1 MKLNLEFCK
10 EEEILEPEEK
20 ELNAKIEKNIGN
32 YEIAKEKD
40 TSIELMLTLSTIREN
55 IINWYPLKKNA
66 RILEIGANYGEITG
80 YLCNLC
86 ENVTSVELSKEKAK
100 IIAKRHSDKENLE
113 CIVGNLE
120 DIQINKKFDY
130 VIIIGQ
136 IEKASKWIP
145 NSSNPEKDLLL
156 LASKMLKENGK
167 ILLATDNKF
176 GMKYWN
182 GKKDLEGTLEYKNLI
197 EDRTKNGSKLFS
209 EKQLKEIIEEIGYK
223 NYKFYYALPD
233 YKIPNLI
240 YSKDYTITKE
250 DISRNFQ
257 YYRLKELVNFKE
269 NEVYLQ
275 LLNENKEIFNFFANS
290 FFIEIGNEAIQNN
303 IKYITFSNYRKEKY
317 RIMTIIKDEEVIKK
331 TTNKTAQEHINSILK
346 SNLAFNKANVEM
358 IEKEQNG
365 EIVSKYMDAERFDIF
380 LEKANEKSFIE
391 NFEKYTNIL
400 YQDAINFEQ
409 IENNP
414 ELKETIK
421 NYDIRKL
428 EKMKY
433 TENAYLDFIPKNC
446 FLINDMFYVFDQEWI
461 ERYMPIEYIIYR
473 AIQNSNL
480 GEEKKELL
488 NKKYNITEN
497 EELFI
502 KLEEEF
508 KEKLTDNIM
517 LKEIFNRKTVN
528 REEIVAT
535 MNHYYNLKN
544 IAESEKTGLQEEIK
558 QLKNEIDSIYG
569 SKTWKIAET
578 LRKIKNIGT
587 KRGKK

>member
-1 MKLNLEFCK
+1 ME
-10 EEEILEPEEK
+10 
-20 ELNAKIEKNIGN
+20 N
-32 YEIAKEKD
+32 YEIAKEED
-40 TSIELMLTLSTIREN
+40 SSIELMLSLSTIRQN
-55 IINWYPLKKNA
+55 IVNWYPLEKNTQ
-66 RILEIGANYGEITG
+66 ILEIGANYGEITG
-80 YLCNLC
+80 YLCDFC
-86 ENVTSVELSKEKAK
+86 TNVTSVELSKEKAK
-100 IIAKRHSDKENLE
+100 IIEKRHSNKENLE

-130 VIIIGQ
+130 ITIIGQ
-136 IEKASKWIP
+136 IEKANKWLP

-176 GMKYWN
+176 GIQYWN

-197 EDRTKNGSKLFS
+197 EERTKNGSKLFS
-209 EKQLKEIIEEIGYK
+209 EKQLKELIEESGYK

-233 YKIPNLI
+233 YKMPNLI
-240 YSKDYTITKE
+240 YSKDYEITKE

-257 YYRLKELVNFKE
+257 YHELKEVVNFNE
-269 NEVYLQ
+269 NEGYQQ
-275 LLNENKEIFNFFANS
+275 LLNEDKEIFNFFANS
-290 FFIEIGNEAIQNN
+290 FFIEIGNEDIQNN
-303 IKYITFSNYRKEKY
+303 IKYITFSNYRKEQY
-317 RIMTIIKDEEVIKK
+317 RIMTIIKDEEVEKK
-331 TTNKTAQEHINSILK
+331 TTNKIAQEHINNILK
-346 SNLAFNKANVEM
+346 TNSTFNKENAEL

-365 EIVSKYMDAERFDIF
+365 SIISKYINTERFDIF
-380 LEKANEKSFIE
+380 LEKANEKSLIE

-400 YQDAINFEQ
+400 YQDAIDFEQ
-409 IENNP
+409 IKNNP

-421 NYDIRKL
+421 NYDTSKL
-428 EKMKY
+428 EKMKFV
-433 TENAYLDFIPKNC
+433 ENAYLDFIPKNC
-446 FLINDMFYVFDQEWI
+446 FLINDIFYVFDQEWV
-461 ERYMPIEYIIYR
+461 EKYMPIEYIIYR
-473 AIQNSNL
+473 AIQNSNF
-480 GEEKKELL
+480 GKEKKELL
-488 NKKYNITEN
+488 NKKYNIEEN

-508 KEKLTDNIM
+508 KETLTDNIM
-517 LKEIFNRKTVN
+517 LKEIFNRKTIN

-544 IAESEKTGLQEEIK
+544 IAEMQKVELQEEIK

>member
-20 ELNAKIEKNIGN
+20 ELNAKIEKNLGN

-40 TSIELMLTLSTIREN
+40 TSIELMLSLSTIREN
-55 IINWYPLKKNA
+55 IINWYPLEKSA
-66 RILEIGANYGEITG
+66 QILEIGANYGEITG

-86 ENVTSVELSKEKAK
+86 ENLTSVELSKEKAK
-100 IIAKRHSDKENLE
+100 IIEKRHSNKENLE

-136 IEKASKWIP
+136 LEKASKWLP

-156 LASKMLKENGK
+156 LASKMLKDNGK

-176 GMKYWN
+176 GIQYWN

-197 EDRTKNGSKLFS
+197 EERTKNGSKLFG
-209 EKQLKEIIEEIGYK
+209 EKQLKEIIEETGYK

-233 YKIPNLI
+233 YKMPNLI

-257 YYRLKELVNFKE
+257 YYGLNELVNFNE

-290 FFIEIGNEAIQNN
+290 FFVEIGNETIQNN

-331 TTNKTAQEHINSILK
+331 ATNKTAQEHINNILK
-346 SNLAFNKANVEM
+346 SNLEFNKANVEM
-358 IEKEQNG
+358 IEKEENG
-365 EIVSKYMDAERFDIF
+365 KIVSKYINAERFDIF

-400 YQDAINFEQ
+400 YQDAIDFEQ
-409 IENNP
+409 IKNNP

-421 NYDIRKL
+421 NYDTSKL
-428 EKMKY
+428 EKMKF

-446 FLINDMFYVFDQEWI
+446 FLINDIFYVFDQEWV

-480 GEEKKELL
+480 EEERKKLL

-502 KLEEEF
+502 KLEQEF
-508 KEKLTDNIM
+508 KEKSTDNIM

-544 IAESEKTGLQEEIK
+544 IAETQKVELQEEIK

>member
-10 EEEILEPEEK
+10 EEENLKPEEK
-20 ELNAKIEKNIGN
+20 ELNEKIEKNLGN
-32 YEIAKEKD
+32 YEIVKEKD
-40 TSIELMLTLSTIREN
+40 SSIELMLSLSTIRQN
-55 IINWYPLKKNA
+55 IINWYPLEKSA
-66 RILEIGANYGEITG
+66 QILEIGANYGEITG

-100 IIAKRHSDKENLE
+100 IIEKRHSTKENLE

-136 IEKASKWIP
+136 IEKASKWLP
-145 NSSNPEKDLLL
+145 SSSNPEKDLLL
-156 LASKMLKENGK
+156 FSSKMLKENGK

-176 GMKYWN
+176 GIQYWN

-197 EDRTKNGSKLFS
+197 EERTKNGSKLFS
-209 EKQLKEIIEEIGYK
+209 EKQLKELIEEIGYK

-233 YKIPNLI
+233 YKMPNLI

-257 YYRLKELVNFKE
+257 YYGLDELVNFKE

-290 FFIEIGNEAIQNN
+290 FFVEIGNETIQND

-331 TTNKTAQEHINSILK
+331 ATNKTAQEHINNILK

-365 EIVSKYMDAERFDIF
+365 KIVSKYINAERFDIF

-400 YQDAINFEQ
+400 YQDAIDFEQ
-409 IENNP
+409 IKNNP

-421 NYDIRKL
+421 NYDTSKL
-428 EKMKY
+428 EKMKF

-446 FLINDMFYVFDQEWI
+446 FLINDIFYVFDQEWV
-461 ERYMPIEYIIYR
+461 ERYMPIKYIIYR

-497 EELFI
+497 EDLFI
-502 KLEEEF
+502 KLEEELR
-508 KEKLTDNIM
+508 EKLIDNVM
-517 LKEIFNRKTVN
+517 FKEIFNREKYF
-528 REEIVAT
+528 VAT

-544 IAESEKTGLQEEIK
+544 IAEVEKIELQEEIK
-558 QLKNEIDSIYG
+558 KLKAEIDNIHNSN
-569 SKTWKIAET
+569 TWKVAET

>member
-20 ELNAKIEKNIGN
+20 ELNAKIEKNLGN

-40 TSIELMLTLSTIREN
+40 TSIELMLSLSTIREN
-55 IINWYPLKKNA
+55 IINWYPLEKSA
-66 RILEIGANYGEITG
+66 EILEIGANYGEITG

-100 IIAKRHSDKENLE
+100 IIAKRHSSKENLE

-130 VIIIGQ
+130 VTIIGQ
-136 IEKASKWIP
+136 LEKASKWLP

-156 LASKMLKENGK
+156 LSSKMLKENGK
-167 ILLATDNKF
+167 ILFATDNKF
-176 GMKYWN
+176 GIQYWN

-197 EDRTKNGSKLFS
+197 EERTKNGSKLFG
-209 EKQLKEIIEEIGYK
+209 EKQLKEIIEETGYK
-223 NYKFYYALPD
+223 NYKFYYVLPD
-233 YKIPNLI
+233 YKMPNLI

-257 YYRLKELVNFKE
+257 YYGLNELVNFNE
-269 NEVYLQ
+269 NEVYIQ

-290 FFIEIGNEAIQNN
+290 FFVEIGNETMQNN

-331 TTNKTAQEHINSILK
+331 ATNKNAQEHINNILK
-346 SNLAFNKANVEM
+346 SNLEFNKANVEM
-358 IEKEQNG
+358 IEKEENG
-365 EIVSKYMDAERFDIF
+365 KIVSKYINAERFDIF

-400 YQDAINFEQ
+400 YQDAIDFEQ
-409 IENNP
+409 IKNNP

-421 NYDIRKL
+421 NYDTSKL
-428 EKMKY
+428 DKMKF

-446 FLINDMFYVFDQEWI
+446 FLINDIFYVFDQEWV

-480 GEEKKELL
+480 GEEKKKLL

-497 EELFI
+497 ENLFI
-502 KLEEEF
+502 KLEQEF
-508 KEKLTDNIM
+508 KEKSTDNIM

-544 IAESEKTGLQEEIK
+544 IAETQKMELQEEIK

>member
-10 EEEILEPEEK
+10 EEETLEPEQM
-20 ELNAKIEKNIGN
+20 ELNAKIEKYMEN
-32 YEIAKEKD
+32 YEIAKEED
-40 TSIELMLTLSTIREN
+40 SSIELMLSLSTIRQN
-55 IINWYPLKKNA
+55 IVNWYPLEKNTQ
-66 RILEIGANYGEITG
+66 ILEIGANYGEITG
-80 YLCNLC
+80 YLCDFC
-86 ENVTSVELSKEKAK
+86 TNVTSVELSKEKAK
-100 IIAKRHSDKENLE
+100 IIEKRHSNKENLE

-130 VIIIGQ
+130 ITIIGQ
-136 IEKASKWIP
+136 IEKANKWLP

-176 GMKYWN
+176 GIQYWN

-197 EDRTKNGSKLFS
+197 EERTENGSKLFG
-209 EKQLKEIIEEIGYK
+209 EKQLKEIIEETGYK
-223 NYKFYYALPD
+223 NYKFYYVLPD
-233 YKIPNLI
+233 YKMPNLI

-250 DISRNFQ
+250 DISRDFQ
-257 YYRLKELVNFKE
+257 YYGLDELVNFKE

-290 FFIEIGNEAIQNN
+290 FFVEIGNEAIQND
-303 IKYITFSNYRKEKY
+303 IKYITFSNYRKEQY
-317 RIMTIIKDEEVIKK
+317 RIMTIIKDEEVEKK
-331 TTNKTAQEHINSILK
+331 ATNKIAQEHINNILK
-346 SNLAFNKANVEM
+346 TNSTFNKENAEL

-365 EIVSKYMDAERFDIF
+365 SIVSKYINTERFDIF
-380 LEKANEKSFIE
+380 LEKANEKSLIE

-400 YQDAINFEQ
+400 YQDAIDFEQ
-409 IENNP
+409 IKNNP

-421 NYDIRKL
+421 NYDTSKL
-428 EKMKY
+428 EKMKFV
-433 TENAYLDFIPKNC
+433 ENAYLDFIPKNC
-446 FLINDMFYVFDQEWI
+446 FLINDIFYVFDQEWV

-480 GEEKKELL
+480 GEEKKKLL

-497 EELFI
+497 EDLFI
-502 KLEEEF
+502 KLEEELR
-508 KEKLTDNIM
+508 EKLIDNVM
-517 LKEIFNRKTVN
+517 FKEIFNREKYF
-528 REEIVAT
+528 VAT

-544 IAESEKTGLQEEIK
+544 IAEVEKIELQGEIKKLKEEID
-558 QLKNEIDSIYG
+558 NIHNSN
-569 SKTWKIAET
+569 TWKVAET

>member
-20 ELNAKIEKNIGN
+20 ELNAKIEKNLGN

-55 IINWYPLKKNA
+55 IINWYPLEKSA
-66 RILEIGANYGEITG
+66 QILEIGANYGEITG

-100 IIAKRHSDKENLE
+100 IIAKRHSSKENLE

-136 IEKASKWIP
+136 LEKASKWLQ

-156 LASKMLKENGK
+156 LSSKMLKENGK

-176 GMKYWN
+176 GIQYWN

-197 EDRTKNGSKLFS
+197 EERTKNGSKLFS
-209 EKQLKEIIEEIGYK
+209 EKQLKEIIEETGYK
-223 NYKFYYALPD
+223 NYKFYYVLPD
-233 YKIPNLI
+233 YKMPNLI

-257 YYRLKELVNFKE
+257 YYGLNELVNFNE

-290 FFIEIGNEAIQNN
+290 FFVEIENETIQND

-331 TTNKTAQEHINSILK
+331 ATNKTAQEHINNILK

-365 EIVSKYMDAERFDIF
+365 KIVSKYINAERFDIF

-400 YQDAINFEQ
+400 YQDAIDFEQ
-409 IENNP
+409 IKNNS

-421 NYDIRKL
+421 NYDTSKL
-428 EKMKY
+428 EKMKF

-446 FLINDMFYVFDQEWI
+446 FLIDDIFYVFDQEWV

-480 GEEKKELL
+480 EEERKKLL

-502 KLEEEF
+502 KLEQEF

-535 MNHYYNLKN
+535 INHYYNLKN
-544 IAESEKTGLQEEIK
+544 IAETQKVELQEEIK

>member
-20 ELNAKIEKNIGN
+20 ELNAKIEKNLGN

-40 TSIELMLTLSTIREN
+40 TSIELMLSLSTIREN
-55 IINWYPLKKNA
+55 IINWYPLEKSA
-66 RILEIGANYGEITG
+66 EILEIGANYGEITG

-100 IIAKRHSDKENLE
+100 IIAKRHSSKENLE

-130 VIIIGQ
+130 VTIIGQ
-136 IEKASKWIP
+136 LEKASKWLP

-156 LASKMLKENGK
+156 LSSKMLKENGK
-167 ILLATDNKF
+167 ILFATDNKF
-176 GMKYWN
+176 GIQYWN

-197 EDRTKNGSKLFS
+197 EERTKNGSKLFG
-209 EKQLKEIIEEIGYK
+209 EKQLKEIIEETGYK
-223 NYKFYYALPD
+223 NYKFYYVLPD
-233 YKIPNLI
+233 YKMPNLI

-257 YYRLKELVNFKE
+257 YYGLNELVNFNE
-269 NEVYLQ
+269 NEVYIQ

-290 FFIEIGNEAIQNN
+290 FFVEIGNETMQNN

-331 TTNKTAQEHINSILK
+331 ATNKNAQEHINNILK
-346 SNLAFNKANVEM
+346 SNLEFNKANVEM
-358 IEKEQNG
+358 IEKEENG
-365 EIVSKYMDAERFDIF
+365 KIVSKYINAERFDIF

-400 YQDAINFEQ
+400 YQDAIDFEQ
-409 IENNP
+409 IKNNP

-421 NYDIRKL
+421 NYDTSKL
-428 EKMKY
+428 EKMKF

-446 FLINDMFYVFDQEWI
+446 FLINDIFYVFDQEWV

-480 GEEKKELL
+480 GEEKKKLL

-497 EELFI
+497 ENLFI
-502 KLEEEF
+502 KLEQEF
-508 KEKLTDNIM
+508 KEKSTDNIM

-544 IAESEKTGLQEEIK
+544 IAETQKMELQEEIK

>member
-10 EEEILEPEEK
+10 EQENLKPEEK
-20 ELNAKIEKNIGN
+20 ELNEKIEKNLGN
-32 YEIAKEKD
+32 YEIVKERD
-40 TSIELMLTLSTIREN
+40 SSIELMLSLSTIRQN
-55 IINWYPLKKNA
+55 IINWYPLEKNA
-66 RILEIGANYGEITG
+66 QILEIGANYGEITG

-100 IIAKRHSDKENLE
+100 IIEKRHSTKENLE

-120 DIQINKKFDY
+120 NIQINKKFDY

-136 IEKASKWIP
+136 IEKASKWLP
-145 NSSNPEKDLLL
+145 NSNNPEKDLLL
-156 LASKMLKENGK
+156 LSSKMLKENGK

-176 GMKYWN
+176 GIQYWN

-197 EDRTKNGSKLFS
+197 EERTKNGSKLFS

-233 YKIPNLI
+233 YKMPNLI

-257 YYRLKELVNFKE
+257 YYGLDELVNFKE

-290 FFIEIGNEAIQNN
+290 FFVEIGNETIQND

-331 TTNKTAQEHINSILK
+331 ATNKTAQEHINNILK

-365 EIVSKYMDAERFDIF
+365 KIVSKYINAERFDIF

-400 YQDAINFEQ
+400 YQDAIDFEQ
-409 IENNP
+409 IKNNP

-421 NYDIRKL
+421 NYDTSKL
-428 EKMKY
+428 EKMKF

-446 FLINDMFYVFDQEWI
+446 FLINDIFYVFDQEWV
-461 ERYMPIEYIIYR
+461 ERYMPIKYIIYR

-497 EELFI
+497 EDLFI
-502 KLEEEF
+502 KLEEELR
-508 KEKLTDNIM
+508 EKLIDNVM
-517 LKEIFNRKTVN
+517 FKEIFNREKYF
-528 REEIVAT
+528 VAT

-544 IAESEKTGLQEEIK
+544 IAEVEKIELQEEIK
-558 QLKNEIDSIYG
+558 KLKAEIDNIHNSN
-569 SKTWKIAET
+569 TWKVAET

>member
-10 EEEILEPEEK
+10 EQENLKPEEK
-20 ELNAKIEKNIGN
+20 ELNKKIEKNLGN
-32 YEIAKEKD
+32 YEIVKERD
-40 TSIELMLTLSTIREN
+40 SSIELMLSLSTIRQN
-55 IINWYPLKKNA
+55 IINWYPLEKNA
-66 RILEIGANYGEITG
+66 QILEIGANYGEITG

-100 IIAKRHSDKENLE
+100 IIEKRHSTKENLE

-120 DIQINKKFDY
+120 NIQINKKFDY

-136 IEKASKWIP
+136 IEKASKWLP
-145 NSSNPEKDLLL
+145 NSNNPEKDLLL
-156 LASKMLKENGK
+156 LSSKMLKENGK
-167 ILLATDNKF
+167 ILFATDNKF
-176 GMKYWN
+176 GIQYWN

-197 EDRTKNGSKLFS
+197 EERTKNGSKLFG
-209 EKQLKEIIEEIGYK
+209 EKQLKEIIEETGYK
-223 NYKFYYALPD
+223 NYKFYYVLPD
-233 YKIPNLI
+233 YKMPNLI

-257 YYRLKELVNFKE
+257 YYGLNELVNFNE

-290 FFIEIGNEAIQNN
+290 FFVEIGNETMQNN

-331 TTNKTAQEHINSILK
+331 ATNKTAQEHINNILK

-365 EIVSKYMDAERFDIF
+365 KIVSKYINAERFDIF

-400 YQDAINFEQ
+400 YQDAIDFEQ
-409 IENNP
+409 IKNNP

-421 NYDIRKL
+421 NYDTSKL
-428 EKMKY
+428 EKMKF

-446 FLINDMFYVFDQEWI
+446 FLINDIFYVFDQEWV

-480 GEEKKELL
+480 GEEKKKLL

-497 EELFI
+497 ENLFI
-502 KLEEEF
+502 KLEQEF
-508 KEKLTDNIM
+508 KEKSTDNIM

-544 IAESEKTGLQEEIK
+544 IAEIQKVELQEEIK

>member
-10 EEEILEPEEK
+10 EQENLKPEEK
-20 ELNAKIEKNIGN
+20 ELNEKIEKNLGN
-32 YEIAKEKD
+32 YEIVKERD
-40 TSIELMLTLSTIREN
+40 SSIELMLSLSTIRQN
-55 IINWYPLKKNA
+55 IINWYPLEKNA
-66 RILEIGANYGEITG
+66 QILEIGANYGEITG

-100 IIAKRHSDKENLE
+100 IIEKRHSTKENLE

-120 DIQINKKFDY
+120 NIQINKKFDY

-136 IEKASKWIP
+136 IEKASKWLP
-145 NSSNPEKDLLL
+145 SSSNPEKDLLL
-156 LASKMLKENGK
+156 FSSKMLKENGK

-176 GMKYWN
+176 GIQYWN

-197 EDRTKNGSKLFS
+197 EERTKNGSKLFS

-233 YKIPNLI
+233 YKMPNLI

-257 YYRLKELVNFKE
+257 YYGLDELVNFKE

-290 FFIEIGNEAIQNN
+290 FFVEIGNETIQND

-331 TTNKTAQEHINSILK
+331 ATNKTAQEHINNILK

-365 EIVSKYMDAERFDIF
+365 KIVSKYINAERFDIF

-400 YQDAINFEQ
+400 YQDAIDFEQ
-409 IENNP
+409 IKNNP

-421 NYDIRKL
+421 NYDTSKL
-428 EKMKY
+428 EKMKF

-446 FLINDMFYVFDQEWI
+446 FLINDIFYVFDQEWV

-480 GEEKKELL
+480 GEEKKKLL

-497 EELFI
+497 EDLFI
-502 KLEEEF
+502 KLEEELR
-508 KEKLTDNIM
+508 EKLIDNVM
-517 LKEIFNRKTVN
+517 FKEIFNREKYF
-528 REEIVAT
+528 VAT

-544 IAESEKTGLQEEIK
+544 IAEVEKIELQEEIK
-558 QLKNEIDSIYG
+558 KLKEEIDNIHNSN
-569 SKTWKIAET
+569 TWKVAET

>member
-10 EEEILEPEEK
+10 EEENLKPEEK
-20 ELNAKIEKNIGN
+20 ELNEKIEKNLGN
-32 YEIAKEKD
+32 YEIVKEKD
-40 TSIELMLTLSTIREN
+40 SSIELMLSLSTIRQN
-55 IINWYPLKKNA
+55 IINWYPLEKSA
-66 RILEIGANYGEITG
+66 QILEIGANYGEITG

-100 IIAKRHSDKENLE
+100 IIEKRHSTKENLE

-136 IEKASKWIP
+136 IEKASKWLP
-145 NSSNPEKDLLL
+145 SSSNPEKDLLL
-156 LASKMLKENGK
+156 FSSKMLKENGK

-176 GMKYWN
+176 GIQYWN

-197 EDRTKNGSKLFS
+197 EERTKNGSKLFS
-209 EKQLKEIIEEIGYK
+209 EKQLKELIEEIGYK

-233 YKIPNLI
+233 YKMPNLI

-257 YYRLKELVNFKE
+257 YYGLDELVNFKE

-290 FFIEIGNEAIQNN
+290 FFVEIGNETIQND

-331 TTNKTAQEHINSILK
+331 ATNKTAQEHINNILK

-365 EIVSKYMDAERFDIF
+365 KIVSKYINAERFDIF

-400 YQDAINFEQ
+400 YQDAIDFEQ
-409 IENNP
+409 IKNNP

-421 NYDIRKL
+421 NYDTSKL
-428 EKMKY
+428 EKMKF

-446 FLINDMFYVFDQEWI
+446 FLINDIFYVFDQEWV

-497 EELFI
+497 EDLFI
-502 KLEEEF
+502 KLEEELR
-508 KEKLTDNIM
+508 EKLIDNVM
-517 LKEIFNRKTVN
+517 FKEIFNREKYF
-528 REEIVAT
+528 VAT

-544 IAESEKTGLQEEIK
+544 IAEVEKIELQEEIK
-558 QLKNEIDSIYG
+558 KLKAEIDNIHNSN
-569 SKTWKIAET
+569 TWKVAET

>member
-1 MKLNLEFCK
+1 
-10 EEEILEPEEK
+10 
-20 ELNAKIEKNIGN
+20 
-32 YEIAKEKD
+32 
-40 TSIELMLTLSTIREN
+40 
-55 IINWYPLKKNA
+55 
-66 RILEIGANYGEITG
+66 
-80 YLCNLC
+80 
-86 ENVTSVELSKEKAK
+86 
-100 IIAKRHSDKENLE
+100 
-113 CIVGNLE
+113 
-120 DIQINKKFDY
+120 
-130 VIIIGQ
+130 
-136 IEKASKWIP
+136 
-145 NSSNPEKDLLL
+145 
-156 LASKMLKENGK
+156 MLKENGK

-176 GMKYWN
+176 GIQYWN

-197 EDRTKNGSKLFS
+197 EERTKNGSKLFS

-233 YKIPNLI
+233 YKMPNLI

-257 YYRLKELVNFKE
+257 YYGLDELVNFKE

-290 FFIEIGNEAIQNN
+290 FFVEIGNETIQND

-331 TTNKTAQEHINSILK
+331 ATNKTAQEHINNILK

-365 EIVSKYMDAERFDIF
+365 KIVSKYINAERFDIF

-400 YQDAINFEQ
+400 YQDAIDFEQ
-409 IENNP
+409 IKNNP

-421 NYDIRKL
+421 NYDTSKL
-428 EKMKY
+428 EKMKF

-446 FLINDMFYVFDQEWI
+446 FLINDIFYVFDQEWV
-461 ERYMPIEYIIYR
+461 ERYMPIKYIIYR

-497 EELFI
+497 EDLFI
-502 KLEEEF
+502 KLEEELR
-508 KEKLTDNIM
+508 EKLIDNVM
-517 LKEIFNRKTVN
+517 FKEIFNREKYF
-528 REEIVAT
+528 VAT

-544 IAESEKTGLQEEIK
+544 IAEVEKIELQEEIK
-558 QLKNEIDSIYG
+558 KLKAEIDNIHNSN
-569 SKTWKIAET
+569 TWKVAET